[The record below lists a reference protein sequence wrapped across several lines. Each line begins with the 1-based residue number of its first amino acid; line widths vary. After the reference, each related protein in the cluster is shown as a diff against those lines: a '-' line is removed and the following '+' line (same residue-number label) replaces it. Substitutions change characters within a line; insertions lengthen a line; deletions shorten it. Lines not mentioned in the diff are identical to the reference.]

1 MDTEEG
7 VERNAQGK
15 IKQKVWS
22 FALFTNTG
30 GNIWR
35 FRRRNVFALIFC
47 AFPICSCIEG
57 LDTLYIIVPRL
68 LGVFHVIN
76 YDQKLSVIEG

>member
-1 MDTEEG
+1 MLKAKSSRRLG
-7 VERNAQGK
+7 PLRPLPIQVE
-15 IKQKVWS
+15 
-22 FALFTNTG
+22 LFG
-30 GNIWR
+30 GLDAEMSSP
-35 FRRRNVFALIFC
+35 FRLSC

-68 LGVFHVIN
+68 LGVFHVTN